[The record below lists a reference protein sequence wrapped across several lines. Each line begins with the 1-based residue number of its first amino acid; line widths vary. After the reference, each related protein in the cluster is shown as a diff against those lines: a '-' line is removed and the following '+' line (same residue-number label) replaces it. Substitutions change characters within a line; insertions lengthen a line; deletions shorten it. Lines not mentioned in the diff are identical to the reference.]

1 LVEIPLSKSGAS
13 ALEIAK
19 QTATQVGLLV
29 VEKFYCN
36 QTEVTFKSKGNPVT
50 NVDRQAEELAISML
64 RKEFPDFSYLGE
76 ESSNEEKLTENP
88 TWIIDPIDGTRN
100 FVARIPFF
108 SIVVGLAIGGKI
120 ILGIN
125 YDPIRKEM
133 FWGVRGKGAFLGQ
146 DKVSVSTKTSLD
158 SCLIGFDLSYS
169 DNGALNSL
177 KVIESIWPDMQ
188 TARIMGSS
196 ALGISYV
203 AAGRLDLYFHHK
215 LSPWDIAAGIL
226 LVDEAGGVISDRHG
240 KSADLYP
247 DGIIASNSI
256 LHKQFLK
263 RTANLEWGAE
273 NI

>member
-1 LVEIPLSKSGAS
+1 LVEIPISKSGVS

-19 QTATQVGLLV
+19 QAAIQVGLLV
-29 VEKFYCN
+29 VDKFHSKHT
-36 QTEVTFKSKGNPVT
+36 QVRFKSKGNPVT
-50 NVDRQAEELAISML
+50 NVDHEAEKLAISVL
-64 RKEFPDFSYLGE
+64 RDGFPTFCYLGE
-76 ESSNEEKLTENP
+76 ESSNGEKITEKP

-100 FVARIPFF
+100 FVAGIPFF
-108 SIVVGLAIGGKI
+108 SIVIGLAIDGKM

-125 YDPIRKEM
+125 YDPIRKEI
-133 FWGVRGKGAFLGQ
+133 FWAIRGKGAFLGQ
-146 DKVSVSTKTSLD
+146 DQLSVSTKTSLE
-158 SCLIGFDLSYS
+158 SCLIGFDLSYN

-177 KVIESIWPDMQ
+177 KVIEHIWPEMQ

-247 DGIIASNSI
+247 DGIIASNPI
-256 LHKQFLK
+256 LHKKFIE
-263 RTANLEWGAE
+263 RTVNLEWRW
-273 NI
+273 

>member
-1 LVEIPLSKSGAS
+1 MVEIPISKSGAS

-29 VEKFYCN
+29 VEKFRCE
-36 QTEVTFKSKGNPVT
+36 QTEGTFKSKGNPVT
-50 NVDRQAEELAISML
+50 NVDHQAEELAISML
-64 RKEFPDFSYLGE
+64 SEEFPDFSYLGE
-76 ESSNEEKLTENP
+76 ESSKGQQLTGSP

-100 FVARIPFF
+100 FVAGIPFF
-108 SIVVGLAIGGKI
+108 SIVVGLAIDGEPV
-120 ILGIN
+120 LGIN

-133 FWGVRGKGAFLGQ
+133 FWGVKGKGAFLGQ
-146 DKVSVSTKTSLD
+146 DKILVSTKNSLD

-177 KVIESIWPDMQ
+177 KVIENIWPDMQ

-226 LVDEAGGVISDRHG
+226 LVNEASGVISDRHG
-240 KSADLYP
+240 KSADLYSN
-247 DGIIASNSI
+247 GIIASNSI
-256 LHKQFLK
+256 LHKKFLE
-263 RTANLEWGAE
+263 RTANLDWGAK
-273 NI
+273 I